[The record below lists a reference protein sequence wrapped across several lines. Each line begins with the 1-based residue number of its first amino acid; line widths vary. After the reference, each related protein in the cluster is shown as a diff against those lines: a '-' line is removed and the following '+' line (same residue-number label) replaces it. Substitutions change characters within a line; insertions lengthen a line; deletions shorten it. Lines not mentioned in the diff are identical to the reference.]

1 MAESTALGFGQ
12 GAAAAPKL
20 DWVPTSVGQ
29 NHQPGNVAMR
39 DSVEASIAAAY
50 GVPAAYL
57 NMNATAPALREVKR
71 LAFLNRTIPL
81 SSLMAEELTEK
92 LSAPVAIDWP
102 NLADQS
108 IDVHLRARA
117 ASAAAEL
124 VPDSATP
131 ADARWS
137 ADVST
142 GKLIVGSHLEVS
154 KTSGDRRGSIPCKAT
169 RKRGRADV
177 IRGARRMQLGGFNP
191 GKELARE
198 RQVVRLPSGSSGG
211 SVTPLLI
218 SSRKSCRRPSK

>member
-1 MAESTALGFGQ
+1 MASDPGPDWYGKAPWQSASLSSETLAELERGVRDESKIINGRVWTAPDGASQAQAQAMANTLNIIKGGKMAVAESTALGFGQ

-124 VPDSATP
+124 VPDSATLL
-131 ADARWS
+131 
-137 ADVST
+137 T
-142 GKLIVGSHLEVS
+142 LVG
-154 KTSGDRRGSIPCKAT
+154 
-169 RKRGRADV
+169 
-177 IRGARRMQLGGFNP
+177 
-191 GKELARE
+191 
-198 RQVVRLPSGSSGG
+198 LPMSQQEN
-211 SVTPLLI
+211 
-218 SSRKSCRRPSK
+218 